1 MSKDNYLVVCKCL
14 FDVVSLRDGVILFRF
29 LRYWNDFYDIVNFV
43 TETGKD
49 QFTKLFMK
57 K

>member
-1 MSKDNYLVVCKCL
+1 MVCKCL
-14 FDVVSLRDGVILFRF
+14 LDVVSLREDLLIPVPMALGC
-29 LRYWNDFYDIVNFV
+29 NYDIVIFV
-43 TETGKD
+43 TETGRD

>member
-1 MSKDNYLVVCKCL
+1 MVCKCL
-14 FDVVSLRDGVILFRF
+14 LDVVSLREDVLIPVPMVPECNYKIVI
-29 LRYWNDFYDIVNFV
+29 FV